1 MISNMNNHRSSK
13 EEDNVPSERKI
24 KIAIIGGGVSGILAI
39 KACKEEEHLFSEIVY
54 FERTSDL
61 GGLWKYRD
69 FDTDDNEDAQ
79 NNNKVSSSSAKAI
92 DMPTVM
98 KGTIA
103 NSSKEMSAF
112 SDFPPLPSTPNFMH
126 HKVMYNYIE
135 DYGRHF
141 DCLKHIVYD
150 HEVSLLSKASKGWKL
165 CLRNVATDAER
176 IEYFD
181 AVLVCTG
188 HHGRPYIPTFPG
200 QKAFKGNEH
209 LFPFLFPT
217 FSLCVYFFSS
227 SFDMYLQ

>member
-1 MISNMNNHRSSK
+1 MNNHRSTMTSK
-13 EEDNVPSERKI
+13 EEDHVPPDRKI
-24 KIAIIGGGVSGILAI
+24 RIAIIGGGVSGILAI
-39 KACKEEEHLFSEIVY
+39 KACKEEEDLFSEIVCY
-54 FERTSDL
+54 ERTSDL

-69 FDTDDNEDAQ
+69 FDTDNEDQ

-112 SDFPPLPSTPNFMH
+112 SDFPPSPSTPNFMH
-126 HKVMYNYIE
+126 HKLMYNYIE

-150 HEVSLLSKASKGWKL
+150 HEVSLLSKANKGWKL
-165 CLRNVATDAER
+165 CLRDVATDAKR
-176 IEYFD
+176 TEYFD

-200 QKAFKGNEH
+200 QKAFRGNEH
-209 LFPFLFPT
+209 LFPFIFPT
-217 FSLCVYFFSS
+217 FSPLGVYFFSS
-227 SFDMYLQ
+227 SFDMYFQ